1 MEGLQDDNAGF
12 DVVENI
18 TSGVYQKRREECE
31 RKKLELIESC
41 SPVTCKSGSNELV
54 WVVIP
59 DSIAEEPPIEFPT
72 IGVREMEWGKFADL
86 AAFGK
91 ASLKGKVAMERPQPY
106 LDLLLTL
113 WPGDWVKQLQQ
124 LNSAIE
130 KNPQSKAKQKH
141 SVSQI
146 KAVSPN
152 EFFVFIGIIIISGAI
167 GKGGRRLFEKQ
178 SERLKEGIFS
188 ITARIDL
195 SSYMAVRRFDD
206 IKTFFPQAFA
216 DFERSDV
223 KQPNY
228 DPWYMISGLIDAF
241 NKNRSKTVAAS
252 VIKLLDESMS
262 AWRPRKDK
270 TGGLPN
276 ISFILRKPEPLGTEF
291 KSMACSLTGIYFILF
306 VLYLTMFHFSKFNT

>member
-1 MEGLQDDNAGF
+1 VDPAEEIVEGVQEEDAGF

-113 WPGDWVKQLQQ
+113 WPNDWVKQLQQ

-130 KNPQSKAKQKH
+130 KNS
-141 SVSQI
+141 
-146 KAVSPN
+146 
-152 EFFVFIGIIIISGAI
+152 
-167 GKGGRRLFEKQ
+167 
-178 SERLKEGIFS
+178 
-188 ITARIDL
+188 
-195 SSYMAVRRFDD
+195 
-206 IKTFFPQAFA
+206 
-216 DFERSDV
+216 
-223 KQPNY
+223 
-228 DPWYMISGLIDAF
+228 
-241 NKNRSKTVAAS
+241 
-252 VIKLLDESMS
+252 
-262 AWRPRKDK
+262 
-270 TGGLPN
+270 
-276 ISFILRKPEPLGTEF
+276 
-291 KSMACSLTGIYFILF
+291 
-306 VLYLTMFHFSKFNT
+306 